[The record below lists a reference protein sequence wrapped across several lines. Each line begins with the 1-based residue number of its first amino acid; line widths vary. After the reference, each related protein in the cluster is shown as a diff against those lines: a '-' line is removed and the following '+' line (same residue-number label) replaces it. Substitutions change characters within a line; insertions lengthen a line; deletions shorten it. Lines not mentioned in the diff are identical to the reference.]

1 MINAS
6 GNSQFAVL
14 QIITHYSLPLV
25 HKYERVLKVIV
36 ETAYLSDSELEKRV
50 KSLHKPTL
58 NQFTMSELLVN
69 LFPTSESIPEP
80 IRIKK
85 AIEQREYLIDG
96 ELKIWTG
103 NLNPVLSPVV
113 VKEGIEF
120 KQQIIGSTPLLTT
133 KESLEAL
140 DAAVKAYDLGHGV
153 WPTMSV
159 TERIEHVEKF
169 LAAMRTQRSE
179 VVKLLMW
186 EIGKTQKD
194 SEKEFDRTCDYI
206 VDTIKAYKDLD
217 RNSAKLIEEQGFMAQ
232 IRRVPIGVSLC
243 MGPYNYPL
251 NETFTTLI
259 PALIMGNTVVF
270 KPAKYGVLLIRPL
283 IEAFR
288 DSFPAGVINII
299 YGRGRETVGALMET
313 GKIDVFAFIGTNK
326 GANELKKLHPKSHRL
341 KAILGLDAKNPAIVL
356 PDADIDNAVSECI
369 LGSLSF
375 NGQRCTAL
383 KIIFVHKSIL
393 DVFLKKFCDEVKKL
407 KPGMPWDSGVSLT
420 PLPEPGK
427 VDFLRELVK
436 DAEQHGA
443 TVVNEDGGQFS
454 HTFFYPAVLY
464 PVNSK
469 MRIYAEEQF
478 GPIVPI
484 VPFDEDDEAIEYVL
498 NSNYGQQ
505 VSIFGM
511 DSKRIAKLMDAFVN
525 QVGRINLN
533 TQSQRGPD
541 TFPFNGRKDS
551 AEGTLSVADALRV
564 FSIRTIVATKSTEG
578 NKHIISNIIRN
589 RESAFLSTDYIF

>member
-1 MINAS
+1 M
-6 GNSQFAVL
+6 SQ
-14 QIITHYSLPLV
+14 
-25 HKYERVLKVIV
+25 
-36 ETAYLSDSELEKRV
+36 
-50 KSLHKPTL
+50 
-58 NQFTMSELLVN
+58 LLMNV
-69 LFPTSESIPEP
+69 FPEESAIPEQF
-80 IRIKK
+80 RIQEP
-85 AIEQREYLIDG
+85 IEQREYLING
-96 ELKIWTG
+96 EMKKWEG
-103 NLNPVLSPVV
+103 NLNPVLSPVFI
-113 VKEGIEF
+113 KDGSAY
-120 KQQIIGSTPLLTT
+120 KQKVIGSTPLLTS
-133 KESLEAL
+133 KESLDAL
-140 DAAVKAYDLGHGV
+140 DAAVKAYDLGHGY
-153 WPTMSV
+153 WPTLSV
-159 TERIEHVEKF
+159 TGRIEHVEKF
-169 LAAMRTQRSE
+169 LADMRKKRTE

-186 EIGKTQKD
+186 EIGKTLKD

-217 RNSAKLIEEQGFMAQ
+217 RKSAKLIEDQGFMAQ
-232 IRRVPIGVSLC
+232 IRRVPLGVSLC

-288 DSFPAGVINII
+288 DNFPAGVINII
-299 YGRGRETVGALMET
+299 YGRGRETVGALMES
-313 GKIDVFAFIGTNK
+313 GKVDVFAFIGTNK
-326 GANELKKLHPKSHRL
+326 GANDLKKLHPKSHRL

-356 PDADIDNAVSECI
+356 PDADLNNAVAECI
-369 LGSLSF
+369 TGSLSF

-393 DVFLKKFCDEVKKL
+393 DAFMAKFTEEVKKL
-407 KPGMPWDSGVSLT
+407 RPGMPWDQGVGLT

-427 VDFLRELVK
+427 VEYLQELVE
-436 DAEQHGA
+436 DAKKHGA
-443 TVVNEDGGQFS
+443 RIMNENGGEHVNS
-454 HTFFYPAVLY
+454 FFYPAVLC
-464 PVNSK
+464 PVSEK
-469 MRIYAEEQF
+469 MRLYYEEQF
-478 GPIVPI
+478 GPVVPI
-484 VPFDEDDEAIEYVL
+484 VPFDNDEDPIQYVL

-505 VSIFGM
+505 VSIFGQ
-511 DSKRIAKLMDAFVN
+511 DSKRVASLMDAFVN

-564 FSIRTIVATKSTEG
+564 FSIRTLVATKSTDQ
-578 NKHIISNIIRN
+578 NIQIISNIIRN

>member
-1 MINAS
+1 
-6 GNSQFAVL
+6 
-14 QIITHYSLPLV
+14 
-25 HKYERVLKVIV
+25 
-36 ETAYLSDSELEKRV
+36 
-50 KSLHKPTL
+50 
-58 NQFTMSELLVN
+58 MSEILMNV
-69 LFPTSESIPEP
+69 FPEDSGIPEEF
-80 IRIKK
+80 RIQET
-85 AIEQREYLIDG
+85 IEQREYLING
-96 ELKIWTG
+96 QMKIWEG
-103 NLNPVLSPVV
+103 NLNPVQSPVFIR
-113 VKEGIEF
+113 EGASY
-120 KQQIIGSTPLLTT
+120 KQKTIGSTPLLTS

-140 DAAVKAYDLGHGV
+140 DAAVKAYDLGHGL

-159 TERIEHVEKF
+159 TARIEHVEKF
-169 LAAMRTQRSE
+169 LADMRKKRSE

-206 VDTIKAYKDLD
+206 VDTVKAYKDLD
-217 RNSAKLIEEQGFMAQ
+217 RKSAKLIEDQGFMAQ
-232 IRRVPIGVSLC
+232 IRRVPLGVSLC

-288 DSFPAGVINII
+288 VNFPAGVINII
-299 YGRGRETVGALMET
+299 YGRGRETVGALMES

-326 GANELKKLHPKSHRL
+326 GANDLKKLHPKSHRL

-356 PDADIDNAVSECI
+356 PDADLNVAVSECI
-369 LGSLSF
+369 TGSLSF

-383 KIIFVHKSIL
+383 KILFVHKSIL
-393 DVFLKKFCDEVKKL
+393 EKFIQLFNEQVKKL
-407 KPGMPWDSGVSLT
+407 KPGMPWDAGVGLT

-427 VDFLRELVK
+427 VEYLQELVE
-436 DAEQHGA
+436 DAKKHGA
-443 TVVNEDGGQFS
+443 KVMNENGGE
-454 HTFFYPAVLY
+454 HLNTFFYPAVLC
-464 PVNSK
+464 PVNVK
-469 MRIYAEEQF
+469 MRLYYEEQF
-478 GPIVPI
+478 GPVVPI
-484 VPFDEDDEAIEYVL
+484 VPFENDDEAIEYVL
-498 NSNYGQQ
+498 NSNFGQQ
-505 VSIFGM
+505 VSIFGQ
-511 DSKRIAKLMDAFVN
+511 DSKRVAYLMDAFVN

-564 FSIRTIVATKSTEG
+564 FSIRTLVATKSTEP
-578 NKHIISNIIRN
+578 NIQIISNIIRN